1 MRTQTNT
8 SMSIQQ
14 QHHQKPE
21 SDNYNEVLDNN
32 RRRNL
37 TSLNEN
43 MISQS

>member
-14 QHHQKPE
+14 QHQKPE